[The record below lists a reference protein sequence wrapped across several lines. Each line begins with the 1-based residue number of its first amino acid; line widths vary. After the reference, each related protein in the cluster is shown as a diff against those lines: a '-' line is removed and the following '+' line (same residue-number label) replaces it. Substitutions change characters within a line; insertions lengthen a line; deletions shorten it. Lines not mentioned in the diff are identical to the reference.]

1 MPIITDH
8 DPATPACSQTCP
20 VCGQMLR
27 YFALNPSALLDWVEI
42 LQEDLTTLHDHL
54 HDLKTAIESA
64 VLP

>member
-1 MPIITDH
+1 
-8 DPATPACSQTCP
+8 
-20 VCGQMLR
+20 MLR